1 MPFHYA
7 ILSMCHS
14 TNVSFHR
21 CAIPPMF
28 HSSYVPFPFFHSAIL
43 SFCHSAIPP
52 KCHSAILQFCYSTNL
67 PLLQYTYIH
76 TQFQHSPMS
85 GDAWEYL
92 ILLRRSLLA
101 EVEPRNNEDGDF
113 DGNLKNSLSTYWGM
127 FTSGLTEQR
136 VQCML
141 RKRVTKQHN
150 TFDDLILNF
159 EQSHH
164 VDNHKNNRCT
174 LGEMLTYYSK
184 NQDDILDY
192 ECVNCNQRMQ
202 ECNDI
207 TYVVI
212 PRSNALFYAAIDTT
226 ETQEH

>member
-1 MPFHYA
+1 
-7 ILSMCHS
+7 
-14 TNVSFHR
+14 
-21 CAIPPMF
+21 
-28 HSSYVPFPFFHSAIL
+28 
-43 SFCHSAIPP
+43 
-52 KCHSAILQFCYSTNL
+52 
-67 PLLQYTYIH
+67 
-76 TQFQHSPMS
+76 MS
-85 GDAWEYL
+85 GNAWEYL
-92 ILLRRSLLA
+92 ILLRCSLLA
-101 EVEPRNNEDGDF
+101 EVEPQNNEDGDF

-141 RKRVTKQHN
+141 CKGVTEQHN

-192 ECVNCNQRMQ
+192 ECVIAIRGREQ
-202 ECNDI
+202 CNDI

-212 PRSNALFYAAIDTT
+212 PRSYASFYAAIDTT